1 MELSWST
8 FILEIINF
16 LVLVWILQRFLYKPV
31 LEVIAR
37 RKAGIEQTLAES
49 ARIREDATALKAQ
62 YEARLADWDTER
74 RAARE
79 ALARELEA
87 QRAGKLVEM
96 QADIAEER
104 EKSRVSEAR
113 RQADIEHKLEET
125 ALDQAARFAKSLLQQ
140 ASGPELEAR
149 LVEMVITELSQLPE
163 ERITALR
170 KSYGTSPESIMVTSA
185 YPLSDDRRQRLAQ
198 ALQQATGS
206 DAPMQMEQ
214 DADLLAGLRITR
226 GPWVIGANLRDELEG
241 FVTLTH
247 DR

>member
-1 MELSWST
+1 MEVSWST

-37 RKAGIEQTLAES
+37 RKAGIEQTLSES
-49 ARIREDATALKAQ
+49 AEIREQATALQAQ
-62 YEARLADWDTER
+62 YEARLADWDKER

-79 ALARELEA
+79 ALTRELET

-96 QADIAEER
+96 QADIAQER
-104 EKSRVSEAR
+104 EKSRVAEAR
-113 RQADIEHKLEET
+113 RQADIAHKLEET
-125 ALDQAARFAKSLLQQ
+125 ALSQAARFARHLLQQ

-149 LVEMVITELSQLPE
+149 LVELVITELSQLPE
-163 ERITALR
+163 ERVTALR
-170 KSYGTSPESIMVTSA
+170 NGYGTAPESIVVTSA
-185 YPLSDDRRQRLAQ
+185 YPLPDDQRQRLAQ
-198 ALQQATGS
+198 ALTRATGS
-206 DAPMQMEQ
+206 EAPLQLKQ
-214 DADLLAGLRITR
+214 DADLLAGLHITR

-241 FVTLTH
+241 FAMLAH

>member
-1 MELSWST
+1 VEVSWST

-49 ARIREDATALKAQ
+49 AEIREEATAQQAQ
-62 YEARLADWDTER
+62 YEARLADWDKER

-79 ALARELEA
+79 ALTQELES

-96 QADIAEER
+96 QAGIAEER

-113 RQADIEHKLEET
+113 RQADIEHKLEEA
-125 ALDQAARFAKSLLQQ
+125 ALNQAARFARRLLQQ
-140 ASGPELEAR
+140 ASGPELETR
-149 LVEMVITELSQLPE
+149 LVELVITELLQLPE

-170 KSYGTSPESIMVTSA
+170 NGYRTGPESVVVTSA
-185 YPLSDDRRQRLAQ
+185 YPLPDDQRQRLAQ
-198 ALQQATGS
+198 ALTRATGS
-206 DAPMQMEQ
+206 DVPMQLEQ

-241 FVTLTH
+241 FAMLAH